1 MVNKPKIIVIVGPTS
16 SGKTGLA
23 VRLAAR
29 FNGEIVSADSRQ
41 VYRGMDIG
49 TGKHLKEYNF
59 QFPISN
65 FQLNSKSQNFK
76 ISTNGR
82 KSNFI
87 KIPYHLID
95 VVNPKETF
103 DLAKYKEQ
111 AEAAIDDIIK
121 RRKLPILVGGSGLY
135 LQAVVD
141 DFKLSKKS
149 ADKELRKIL
158 DKMTVAELYEKL
170 KRLNPGL
177 AEKINQS
184 DRGNKRRLIRYVE
197 IVSAGAKTLGEKNR
211 EGKYDA
217 LILGLD
223 RPVAELNK
231 RIEYRL
237 LERLEKEGM
246 IAEVRRLHDEG
257 VSWRRLESF
266 GLEYKFISQH
276 LQGKYDYN
284 EMVKKLNIAIRQFAR
299 RQRSWFRRWERQGR
313 MVCWIDSTNKVEKLI
328 RTHLKK

>member
-1 MVNKPKIIVIVGPTS
+1 MAEKPKIIVILGPTA

-29 FNGEIVSADSRQ
+29 YRGEIVSADSRQ

-49 TGKHLKEYNF
+49 TGKDLDSYTLTAKSYKLKAK
-59 QFPISN
+59 Q
-65 FQLNSKSQNFK
+65 
-76 ISTNGR
+76 
-82 KSNFI
+82 
-87 KIPYHLID
+87 IPYHLID
-95 VVNPKETF
+95 VADPKETF

-111 AEAAIDDIIK
+111 AEVAIEDIIK
-121 RRKLPILVGGSGLY
+121 RGKLPILVGGSGLY
-135 LQAVVD
+135 LQALVD

-158 DKMTVAELYEKL
+158 EKMTVAELYEKL
-170 KRLNPGL
+170 KSSNPGL

-211 EGKYDA
+211 EGRYDA

-223 RPVAELNK
+223 RPVAELNQ

-284 EMVKKLNIAIRQFAR
+284 EMVEKLNIAIRQFAR

-313 MVCWIDSTNKVEKLI
+313 KIELINSFKTAEKLTETYI
-328 RTHLKK
+328 KK